1 MDADGRT
8 RVLLITSRE
17 TGRWVVPK
25 GNPMKGLAPHEAAAQ
40 EAFEEAGLS
49 GIADPSP
56 IGGFRYIKRRRIGA
70 DRQLSVTVYPMA
82 VTAQADDWPERDQR
96 DTRWFSPAEASAAV
110 DEPDLKRLIAGF
122 RPG

>member
-1 MDADGRT
+1 MT

-25 GNPMKGLAPHEAAAQ
+25 GNPMKGFAPHEAAAQ

-56 IGGFRYIKRRRIGA
+56 IGDFRYVKRRGA
-70 DRQLSVTVYPMA
+70 RRDRELSVTVFPLA
-82 VTAQADDWPERDQR
+82 VTAQAEDWPERLQR
-96 DTRWFSPAEASAAV
+96 KTRWFLPTDASAAV
-110 DEPDLKRLIAGF
+110 EEPGLKRLIAGF
-122 RPG
+122 GASRASD